1 MSAKSPFSVAKSPFV
16 MVTAPFLCIEC
27 PCFLVQSHVRV
38 VFDPSS
44 IPSFES
50 ELTVNQINPN
60 KCHANLWW
68 IHHNFAASNSHITT
82 TPFPNLL
89 KAYWHDALVLQHGP
103 INGHL
108 IKCSGAKML
117 PALSA
122 LLSQD
127 FSDVLL
133 QCAGLLWS
141 PEQHTAWMTQQ
152 IQTALGQGPHRL
164 NTNIPFNLSI
174 QQILR
179 HCLSPQ
185 GL

>member
-1 MSAKSPFSVAKSPFV
+1 MISDRN
-16 MVTAPFLCIEC
+16 
-27 PCFLVQSHVRV
+27 LVS
-38 VFDPSS
+38 
-44 IPSFES
+44 
-50 ELTVNQINPN
+50 LLMN
-60 KCHANLWW
+60 
-68 IHHNFAASNSHITT
+68 
-82 TPFPNLL
+82 PNLL

-133 QCAGLLWS
+133 QCAGLLLVARATHSLNDPTNPDCTWTRS
-141 PEQHTAWMTQQ
+141 A
-152 IQTALGQGPHRL
+152 QTH
-164 NTNIPFNLSI
+164 TNIPFNLSI